1 MFVAAK
7 GRVQGRAATLLLLWA
22 GFSFFFFVF
31 MQQKFHFHSV
41 VGFFL
46 GLLVTNGDIRS
57 ANFMAF
63 SYPVTRI
70 LI

>member
-1 MFVAAK
+1 MLSFQYFEKKCRKSEGMV
-7 GRVQGRAATLLLLWA
+7 VGRARTLLHLWA

-46 GLLVTNGDIRS
+46 GLLVTK
-57 ANFMAF
+57 
-63 SYPVTRI
+63 SYMRRARF
-70 LI
+70 